1 MPCKLKYKHMNLF
14 PVIRHFDNKKIDPT
28 IINDEQLDYLVL
40 YLLDAIHNNV
50 EGDVVEFGCYVG
62 ESSKYLRKTLV
73 ETKSYKDLY
82 VYDSFAINENQLNKI
97 LGCKYVFWVSVPL
110 SKFTDEYEG
119 CVFCMDVNDPSLT
132 YDTLT
137 LKSGRRIIKFPRK
150 QSAMK
155 NVYRITDQSV
165 LKQMKRLSTSYL

>member
-1 MPCKLKYKHMNLF
+1 M
-14 PVIRHFDNKKIDPT
+14 DNKVNNILLGILGEKIVASFLRKKGYT
-28 IINDEQLDYLVL
+28 VEESLDIF
-40 YLLDAIHNNV
+40 D
-50 EGDVVEFGCYVG
+50 
-62 ESSKYLRKTLV
+62 SSKDMQVNDSKVEVKTQ
-73 ETKSYKDLY
+73 TPLY